1 MGCLGAVPFSFTR
14 CLMYLSLHR
23 FPSFSPS
30 YRASGFV
37 RLGDLVPP
45 DQGRLGRAEA
55 REPLPGSAGQRM
67 LRGSVYPVELG
78 AHGWGAGGCGAGLR
92 GSQQSLAHPERVL
105 RVKKV
110 RPRRKRDVGG
120 CERCHGPEAC

>member
-1 MGCLGAVPFSFTR
+1 M
-14 CLMYLSLHR
+14 
-23 FPSFSPS
+23 
-30 YRASGFV
+30 
-37 RLGDLVPP
+37 GDLVPP

-55 REPLPGSAGQRM
+55 REPLPGGAGQRM
-67 LRGSVYPVELG
+67 LRGSVCPAELG

-92 GSQQSLAHPERVL
+92 GSQQSLAHSERVL